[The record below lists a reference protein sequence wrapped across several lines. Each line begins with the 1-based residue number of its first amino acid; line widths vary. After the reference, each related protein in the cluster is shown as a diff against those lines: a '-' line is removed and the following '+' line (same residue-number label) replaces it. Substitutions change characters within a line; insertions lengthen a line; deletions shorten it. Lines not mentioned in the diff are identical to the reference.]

1 MFLATKKLTDPPPS
15 PSLAMEQAG
24 AKGVWGGRRAADGRL
39 AGLSAVG
46 VKGRVVYF
54 DDATLRIA
62 ALPAGRWTGI
72 TFDERCREL
81 FVCGPE
87 GVFAID
93 LATDV
98 ATPLG
103 CELADVEHIAAT
115 GEHLIAIG
123 SDKLVV
129 FGRHAAQLAPVVEL
143 VFEETVFDLIA
154 HESRIVVLTNELDTT
169 RVLAIEG
176 TTLRELGRVK
186 QAVNTAA
193 LHEGRLL
200 LTGEGGVY
208 ELAGAPVRSSG
219 THTPAARQ
227 VRRPRSPK

>member
-1 MFLATKKLTDPPPS
+1 VFLATKKLTDPPPS

-72 TFDERCREL
+72 AFDERCSEL

-87 GVFAID
+87 GVFAIE
-93 LATDV
+93 LATEV
-98 ATPLG
+98 ATPLR

-115 GEHLIAIG
+115 GDHLVAIG
-123 SDKLVV
+123 SDRFVV
-129 FGRHAAQLAPVVEL
+129 FGRRGAQLAPVVEL

-154 HESRIVVLTNELDTT
+154 HESRIVVLTNEPDTT

-176 TTLRELGRVK
+176 ATLRELGRVK

-200 LTGEGGVY
+200 LTGEAGVY
-208 ELAGAPVRSSG
+208 ELAGAPVLRASG
-219 THTPAARQ
+219 PARQ